1 MSALPNLFR
10 ADGCSQPRLSG
21 GHSARLRQLF
31 LFHRFEGFAAMPQNP
46 RRQFLAQT
54 AALASV
60 PLFSSVVSGQ
70 APARK
75 LGVALVGLGSLSTN
89 QIAPALAKTRNCRLA
104 GIVTGSPAKATEW
117 KQKYGLSDK
126 SIYDYKTMSRMKDN
140 KDIDIVYVVTP
151 NALHLEHAL
160 AAAAAGK
167 HVFCEK
173 PMEITVERCQQ
184 MIDAVKKA
192 GKMLGVGYRCQFEPN
207 HLECV
212 RLARDK
218 VLGDV
223 KIIDANFGFAIG
235 DPTQWRLKRDLAGG
249 GALMD
254 VGIYCLQT
262 TRMLTGE
269 DPIWISATEVKTD
282 PVKFK
287 EVDETIS
294 WQTKFPGGVVT
305 QCTSTYAANGLAG
318 FRAAT
323 TRGSFGLE
331 PAYFYGGNRGR
342 RSDGPEI
349 NFPPIDQFAAE
360 LDDFAD
366 CILNK
371 RQTRVP
377 GEMGLQD
384 VKYLTAIYESIKK
397 GRPVS
402 LV

>member
-1 MSALPNLFR
+1 MN
-10 ADGCSQPRLSG
+10 
-21 GHSARLRQLF
+21 
-31 LFHRFEGFAAMPQNP
+31 QNP
-46 RRQFLAQT
+46 RRQFLTQS
-54 AALASV
+54 AALAAA
-60 PLFSSVVSGQ
+60 PLLASLAGRVEAQ

-75 LGVALVGLGSLSTN
+75 LGVALCGLGSLATN
-89 QIAPALAKTRNCRLA
+89 QIAPALLKTRNCRLA
-104 GIVTGSPAKATEW
+104 GIVTGTPAKAAEW
-117 KQKYGLSDK
+117 KQKYGLPDK
-126 SIYDYKTMSRMKDN
+126 SIYNYQTMSQLAKN
-140 KDIDIVYVVTP
+140 PDIDIVYVVTP

-173 PMEITVERCQQ
+173 PMEISVERCQQ
-184 MIDAVKKA
+184 MIDGVKKA
-192 GKMLGVGYRCQFEPN
+192 GKMLGIGYRCQFEPN

-212 RLARDK
+212 RLAKEK
-218 VLGDV
+218 VLGDL

-235 DPTQWRLKRDLAGG
+235 DPTQWRLKRELAGG

-269 DPIWISATEVKTD
+269 EPIWISATETKTD

-294 WQTKFPGGVVT
+294 WQTKFPSGIIANCV
-305 QCTSTYAANGLAG
+305 STYAANGLMG

-323 TRGSFGLE
+323 TRGFFGLE
-331 PAYFYGGNRGR
+331 PAYFYGGNRGK

-349 NFPPIDQFAAE
+349 NMPATDQFAVE
-360 LDDFAD
+360 LEDFAD

-371 RQTRVP
+371 RPTKVP
-377 GEMGLQD
+377 GEMGMQD

-402 LV
+402 LA

>member
-1 MSALPNLFR
+1 
-10 ADGCSQPRLSG
+10 
-21 GHSARLRQLF
+21 
-31 LFHRFEGFAAMPQNP
+31 MPGTP

-54 AALASV
+54 AALAAA
-60 PLFSSVVSGQ
+60 PLFASAVNGQ

-75 LGVALVGLGSLSTN
+75 LGVALCGLGSLSTN
-89 QIAPALAKTRNCRLA
+89 QLAPALLKTRNCRLA
-104 GIVTGSPAKATEW
+104 GIVTGTPSKAVEW
-117 KQKYGLSDK
+117 QKKYGLPDK
-126 SIYDYKTMSRMKDN
+126 SLYSYETMHQMAN
-140 KDIDIVYVVTP
+140 NPDIDIVYVVTP
-151 NALHLEHAL
+151 NSKHLEHSL
-160 AAAAAGK
+160 AAAKAGK

-173 PMEITVERCQQ
+173 PLEISVERCQQ
-184 MIDAVKKA
+184 IIDGVKKA

-218 VLGDV
+218 VLGEV

-235 DPTQWRLKRDLAGG
+235 DPAQWRLRRDLAGG

-269 DPIWISATEVKTD
+269 DPIWINAAEIKTD
-282 PVKFK
+282 AVKFK
-287 EVDETIS
+287 EVDETVM
-294 WQTKFPGGVVT
+294 WQTKFPSGVVSN
-305 QCTSTYAANGLAG
+305 CISSYSANGLTG

-323 TRGSFGLE
+323 PRGWFGLE

-349 NFPPIDQFAAE
+349 NFPVSDQFALE
-360 LDDFAD
+360 IDDFAD
-366 CILNK
+366 CIINK
-371 RQTRVP
+371 RPTRVP
-377 GEMGLQD
+377 GEMGLSD
-384 VKYLTAIYESIKK
+384 VKYLMAIYQSIKT

-402 LV
+402 LA